1 MIFVTTHWSACVW
14 RLIVNFELTGEETI
28 EDAEHTWVYAHL
40 ADSIANGEPAAG
52 PADLYV
58 TCLYWAVTTTTTIG
72 YGDAANPQT
81 TLERLVAMASC
92 VFVLFLSSSLIL
104 FSSLLFSSLRCTSL
118 LVSSR
123 LVSSRL
129 VSSILFFLF
138 PFLFFPFLSFSFFS
152 FSSFL
157 FVLAR
162 SPLVCAR
169 RLDDP
174 RAASSA

>member
-104 FSSLLFSSLRCTSL
+104 FSSLLFSSLHFASR
-118 LVSSR
+118 LVSPR

-129 VSSILFFLF
+129 VNSLFSLSFS
-138 PFLFFPFLSFSFFS
+138 FLSFSFLF
-152 FSSFL
+152 FL
-157 FVLAR
+157 FFLFFSLR
-162 SPLVCAR
+162 SCPVTAGVCTT
-169 RLDDP
+169 P
-174 RAASSA
+174 